1 MNKFIP
7 LSIAVSLISVG
18 TGCSSANNGLNPNNY
33 RHQSYELSNRS
44 EPGNAKN
51 PWTKGDSDNGRY
63 GYVRVH
69 QGPDGR
75 TPGKQPTLDFE
86 DLADKVS
93 RLAVNLPNVYDVA
106 TLVTSRAAL
115 IGYQTDS
122 DHRKLTAHQVKS
134 AAMSVLPRFYHVYL
148 TDDPTLIKKISRFRE
163 LSPNADV
170 NKMLEAT
177 IRDMKSRSPQ
187 GPDMGP
193 NENPNGEPKNG
204 TDTITP

>member
-7 LSIAVSLISVG
+7 LSFSTSLIFGLSA
-18 TGCSSANNGLNPNNY
+18 CSSANNGLNPKNY
-33 RHQSYELSNRS
+33 QHQSYELSNRS

-51 PWTKGDSDNGRY
+51 PWTKDDMENGRY

-75 TPGKQPTLDFE
+75 TPGKVPTLDYE

-115 IGYQTDS
+115 IGYQTNSED
-122 DHRKLTAHQVKS
+122 RALTVQQVKS
-134 AAMSVLPRFYHVYL
+134 AAMSALPRFYHVYL
-148 TDDPTLIKKISRFRE
+148 TDDPTMIKKISRFRE
-163 LSPNADV
+163 QSPNKSLNNA
-170 NKMLEAT
+170 LEAT
-177 IRDMKSRSPQ
+177 IREMKNQSPQ
-187 GPDMGP
+187 GTDMGP